1 VQELPVLLEERDV
14 YKLNATYFKN
24 KLQAAIKG
32 LILCF
37 LFLKFV
43 VGSGKKTAMVLCA
56 DNDDPGISA
65 ANEELDKWTSKL
77 RDNSR
82 RLTEV
87 RRARRAPAVS
97 PLAGHH
103 SCPLQP
109 TALMHVC

>member
-1 VQELPVLLEERDV
+1 MLLEERDV
-14 YKLNATYFKN
+14 YQLNATYFKN
-24 KLQAAIKG
+24 KLQAAMKG
-32 LILCF
+32 LIFCF

-43 VGSGKKTAMVLCA
+43 VMVLCA